1 VVNPA
6 KDALRRTLRER
17 RRTLDPA
24 IRAAE
29 TAATAAALATLV
41 RLRPRLAVYLAA
53 GAELSVDG
61 ALAAAWDRQI
71 PLWAPRVVGDGL
83 TWSAITGPADLVA
96 GYRGIREPRADLPAA
111 PLPPECLV
119 LVPGTGYAPAG
130 ARLGQGGGYY
140 DRTLA
145 GLDPDSLAIGVG
157 FSCQWLPELHCE
169 PHDQP
174 LDATLIAGR
183 LHPGTGRPRSAR

>member
-1 VVNPA
+1 MNPA

-17 RRTLDPA
+17 RRALDPA

-29 TAATAAALATLV
+29 TAATATALAHLV

-61 ALAAAWDRQI
+61 ALGAAWNQRM
-71 PLWAPRVVGDGL
+71 PVWAPRVVGDGL
-83 TWSAITGPADLVA
+83 AWSAIAGPADLVA
-96 GYRGIREPRADLPAA
+96 GYRGIREPRPDLPAG
-111 PLPPECLV
+111 PLPPESLV
-119 LVPGTGYAPAG
+119 LVPGTGFAPAG

-145 GLDPDSLAIGVG
+145 GLDPYSLAIGVG
-157 FSCQWLPELHCE
+157 FSCQWLAELPCE
-169 PHDQP
+169 PHDEP
-174 LDATLIAGR
+174 LDATLVAGR
-183 LHPGTGRPRSAR
+183 LHPG